1 MSTFIKYLKQGLTTV
16 SSTFARAN
24 LKGIPK
30 LMIILLLFLIFFS
43 SFIYILSCCVDW
55 WLKGSLDRPAL
66 ISLIETLTSTSFLAA
81 IVIFG
86 KSFVDSNNN
95 SIPDAF
101 ESTQVNMQTYGFN
114 SYSNYTSSYQQ
125 NPVSSL
131 SQSLTNSNAK
141 PVGNANNPARK
152 DSD

>member
-1 MSTFIKYLKQGLTTV
+1 MQAYLK
-16 SSTFARAN
+16 N
-24 LKGIPK
+24 P
-30 LMIILLLFLIFFS
+30 
-43 SFIYILSCCVDW
+43 
-55 WLKGSLDRPAL
+55 
-66 ISLIETLTSTSFLAA
+66 LTSTSFLAA

-141 PVGNANNPARK
+141 SVGNANNPARE

>member
-1 MSTFIKYLKQGLTTV
+1 M
-16 SSTFARAN
+16 
-24 LKGIPK
+24 
-30 LMIILLLFLIFFS
+30 
-43 SFIYILSCCVDW
+43 DW
-55 WLKGSLDRPAL
+55 WIRGSLDRPAL
-66 ISLIETLTSTSFLAA
+66 IALIETLTSTSFLAS
-81 IVIFG
+81 VVVFG
-86 KSFVDSNNN
+86 KAFVDSNNN

-114 SYSNYTSSYQQ
+114 SYSPYTSSYQH

-131 SQSLTNSNAK
+131 SQSLTNSNVK